1 MGVERRRQKRLCA
14 CRSGVSDREEYKMT
28 CRLGVVE
35 PADMLEGGAG
45 SANYSL
51 WSKPTQVPSQHLS

>member
-1 MGVERRRQKRLCA
+1 MGVGRRRQKQLCA
-14 CRSGVSDREEYKMT
+14 YRSGVSDREEYKMT

-35 PADMLEGGAG
+35 PAEMLGGGTG

-51 WSKPTQVPSQHLS
+51 WSKPTQVPVHST